1 MDLLIFRVAGI
12 KNGNMK
18 SISQYILESREI
30 KNPKFRKLMKQAGLE
45 DISLIQDNGYLWIT
59 SDTNKDIFTL
69 PETAIYVNSFNDM
82 TPEEWV
88 EEIKRLLSKNDD

>member
-1 MDLLIFRVAGI
+1 
-12 KNGNMK
+12 MK
-18 SISQYILESREI
+18 SINQYLLESREI

-59 SDTNKDIFTL
+59 SDTNEDVFKL
-69 PETAIYVNSFNDM
+69 PETSIYVNSFNDM

-88 EEIKRLLSKNDD
+88 EEIKRLLDQNKH

>member
-1 MDLLIFRVAGI
+1 MKDI
-12 KNGNMK
+12 K
-18 SISQYILESREI
+18 SFILESREI

-59 SDTNKDIFTL
+59 SDTNDDIYTL
-69 PETAIYVNSFNDM
+69 PETSIYVNSFKDM

-88 EEIKRLLSKNDD
+88 EEIKHLLDQNKD